1 MDNLKAC
8 KSTEILLEVELGS
21 YSGNGKDFLLV
32 DLTDLLTASV
42 MGFLLVRYRLM

>member
-8 KSTEILLEVELGS
+8 KSTEILLEVELG
-21 YSGNGKDFLLV
+21 YYLGNGKDFLLV
-32 DLTDLLTASV
+32 DVKDLLTAPV